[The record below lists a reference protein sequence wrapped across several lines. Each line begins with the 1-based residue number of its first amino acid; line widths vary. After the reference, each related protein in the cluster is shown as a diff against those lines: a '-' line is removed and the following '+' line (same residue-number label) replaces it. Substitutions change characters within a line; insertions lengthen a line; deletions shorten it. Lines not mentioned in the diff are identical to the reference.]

1 MKGDTK
7 FEDLLFIVLLRKDN
21 GAHDQKSLSRY
32 DSLKSAKTVPFM
44 HLYTLSESKLGQ
56 E

>member
-1 MKGDTK
+1 MEGDKK

-21 GAHDQKSLSRY
+21 RAHDQKPLSPY
-32 DSLKSAKTVPFM
+32 YSLKSAKTGPFM
-44 HLYTLSESKLGQ
+44 HLYTLSKSMLGQ

>member
-1 MKGDTK
+1 MEGDTK
-7 FEDLLFIVLLRKDN
+7 FEYLLFIVFLRKDN
-21 GAHDQKSLSRY
+21 EVHDQKSLSRY
-32 DSLKSAKTVPFM
+32 DSLKSAKTGPFM

>member
-1 MKGDTK
+1 MEGDTK
-7 FEDLLFIVLLRKDN
+7 FEYLLFIVFLRK
-21 GAHDQKSLSRY
+21 AHDQKSLSQY
-32 DSLKSAKTVPFM
+32 DSLKSAKTGPFM